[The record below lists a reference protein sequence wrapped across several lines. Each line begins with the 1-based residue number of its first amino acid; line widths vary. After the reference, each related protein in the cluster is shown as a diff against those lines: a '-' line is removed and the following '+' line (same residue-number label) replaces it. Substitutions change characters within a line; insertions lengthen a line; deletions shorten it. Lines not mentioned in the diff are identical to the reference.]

1 MDSYKVEISPHALKQ
16 LDDFI
21 LYVKDILK
29 SKQAASNI
37 TKDALETVQVL
48 ANVAGSLPL
57 LQHPELNKL
66 GYRKIKFRHL
76 NYLMIYK
83 IVRSTARIEAIYHQ
97 MQDYENLFVELI
109 EDTQT

>member
-1 MDSYKVEISPHALKQ
+1 
-16 LDDFI
+16 
-21 LYVKDILK
+21 
-29 SKQAASNI
+29 
-37 TKDALETVQVL
+37 
-48 ANVAGSLPL
+48 
-57 LQHPELNKL
+57 LQHQELNKL

-109 EDTQT
+109 EDT